1 MRYGLFGKF
10 IAIEGKRDELADILV
25 EASELLKANTDC
37 IHYVVGKT
45 MDQNDVWVSEVWNSK
60 EAHDSSLEP
69 ENIRNLIM
77 TARPLIREMPEGK
90 ELEIIGGKGL

>member
-1 MRYGLFGKF
+1 MKYGLFGKF
-10 IAIEGKRDELADILV
+10 IAIEGKRGELADILV
-25 EASELLKANTDC
+25 NASELLKENADC

-45 MDQNDVWVSEVWNSK
+45 ADQNDVWVSEVWNSK

-77 TARPLIREMPEGK
+77 TARPLIKGMPEGT